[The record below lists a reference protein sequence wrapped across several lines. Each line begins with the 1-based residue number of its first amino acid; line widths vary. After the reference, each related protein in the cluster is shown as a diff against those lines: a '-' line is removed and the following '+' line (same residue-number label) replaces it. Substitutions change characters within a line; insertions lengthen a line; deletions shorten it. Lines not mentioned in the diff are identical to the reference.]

1 MDLYIPPVV
10 AVIGGIAIVGI
21 CFAFRIPIFILGVL
35 SLVLLVYTVVLSL
48 DMFKNEYKSMNIL
61 QSIGSVLRFI
71 PTNNLASILIIATV
85 IILALGYIINLFGIK
100 AMFTN
105 ASMRV
110 SNIFNYTSKSAYLTP
125 NSQSANYTI
134 DRSMDRSA
142 NQYST
147 TANRNYKSAFN
158 RAL

>member
-10 AVIGGIAIVGI
+10 AVIGGAAIVGL

-35 SLVLLVYTVVLSL
+35 SLVLLIYTVVLSL
-48 DMFKNEYKSMNIL
+48 NMFKNEYENVNIL
-61 QSIGSVLRFI
+61 KSLSSII
-71 PTNNLASILIIATV
+71 PFVSSNTLGPILIIGVV

-100 AMFTN
+100 GMITN
-105 ASMRV
+105 ASMPSI
-110 SNIFNYTSKSAYLTP
+110 SNYMNRSSYISP

-134 DRSMDRSA
+134 DRNIDRSI
-142 NQYST
+142 NQFNT
-147 TANRNYKSAFN
+147 TAYKSAFN

>member
-10 AVIGGIAIVGI
+10 AVIGGVAIVGI

-48 DMFKNEYKSMNIL
+48 DMFKNEYENMNIL
-61 QSIGSVLRFI
+61 QSIGSIIRFI
-71 PTNNLASILIIATV
+71 PTNNLASILIITVV

-100 AMFTN
+100 ALFTN
-105 ASMRV
+105 ASMKV
-110 SNIFNYTSKSAYLTP
+110 SNMFNYTGKSAYLTP
-125 NSQSANYTI
+125 NSQSANYSI

-142 NQYST
+142 NQYNT
-147 TANRNYKSAFN
+147 TAYKSAFN

>member
-10 AVIGGIAIVGI
+10 AVIGGVAIVGI

-35 SLVLLVYTVVLSL
+35 SLVLLVYTAVLSF
-48 DMFKNEYKSMNIL
+48 DMFKHEYASMNIL
-61 QSIGSVLRFI
+61 QTIGSILRFI
-71 PTNNLASILIIATV
+71 PTNNLASILIITTV

-100 AMFTN
+100 ALFTN
-105 ASMRV
+105 ASMKV
-110 SNIFNYTSKSAYLTP
+110 SNLFNYTSKSAYLTP
-125 NSQSANYTI
+125 NSQSANYSI

-142 NQYST
+142 NQYNT
-147 TANRNYKSAFN
+147 TAYKSAFN